1 MANITTYDAVIVG
14 SGPNGLAAAI
24 TLAQT
29 GKSVKVFESKP
40 TIGGGMRTQE
50 LTLPGYLHDV
60 CSAIHPLGAG
70 SPFFQ
75 SLPLHKYGL
84 KWLYP
89 EYALTHPLD
98 DGSAVILQ
106 KSIQK
111 TAQSLAEDGPAYQQ
125 LIKTY
130 VENWPR
136 MAPDLLGPFSIP
148 KHPFLMAKFGLQA
161 MQPAQ
166 MLAKRTFKGEKGR
179 ALLAGLAAHSI
190 MPLNKPLTSA
200 IGLVLGVLGHAI
212 GWPLPEGGSQQIA
225 ESLGAYLKSLGG
237 EIETG
242 KTIQSLEELPSARTV
257 LLDITPKQLLDIAGK
272 QLPEWY
278 QDKLRSFR
286 YGPGVF
292 KLDIALNGPVP
303 WKNEECLKA
312 GTVHLGGTMEE
323 IAESEEA
330 MWNGTHHPRPYVLVA
345 QQSLVDSSRSPE
357 NKHALW
363 AYCHVPSGSTED
375 RTDAIIN
382 QIERFAPGF
391 RERILKIHKMNTADF
406 QSYNPN
412 YIGGDINGGIQD
424 IRQLFTRPT
433 ARIVPYSTPLKG
445 IYLCSSSTPP
455 GGGVHG
461 MCGYHAAQAAL
472 KSCF

>member
-1 MANITTYDAVIVG
+1 MANVASYDAVVVG

-24 TLAQT
+24 TLAQA
-29 GKSVKVFESKP
+29 GKSVKVYEAKS
-40 TIGGGMRTQE
+40 TIGGGMRTKE
-50 LTLPGYLHDV
+50 LTLPGYLHDI

-84 KWLYP
+84 KWIYP
-89 EYALTHPLD
+89 EYALAHPLD

-106 KSIQK
+106 KSIQA
-111 TAQSLAEDGPAYQQ
+111 TAQSLEEDGQAYQQ
-125 LIKTY
+125 LIKTF
-130 VENWPR
+130 VENWPK
-136 MAPDLLGPFSIP
+136 MATDLLGPLSIP
-148 KHPFLMAKFGLQA
+148 KHPLLMAKFGFHA

-166 MLAKRTFKGEKGR
+166 MLAKRTFKGEKGQ
-179 ALLAGLAAHSI
+179 ALFAGLAAHSI

-200 IGLVLGVLGHAI
+200 IGLVLGVLGHAV

-225 ESLGAYLKSLGG
+225 ESLGNYLKSLGG
-237 EIETG
+237 EIVTG
-242 KTIQSLEELPSARTV
+242 KTIQSLEKLPSYHAA
-257 LLDITPKQLLDIAGK
+257 LLDITPKQFLEIAGK

-278 QDKLRSFR
+278 KDKLRNYR

-292 KLDIALNGPVP
+292 KLDIALDGPVP
-303 WKNEECLKA
+303 WKNEECMKA
-312 GTVHLGGTMEE
+312 GTVHLGGTMNE

-330 MWNGTHHPRPYVLVA
+330 MWSGKHHPKPYVLIA
-345 QQSLVDSSRSPE
+345 QQSLVDTTRSPE
-357 NKHALW
+357 DKHTLW

-375 RTDAIIN
+375 RTDAIIS

-391 RERILKIHKMNTADF
+391 RNRILKIHKMNTADF

-412 YIGGDINGGIQD
+412 YIGGDINGGIQNF
-424 IRQLFTRPT
+424 RQLFTRPT